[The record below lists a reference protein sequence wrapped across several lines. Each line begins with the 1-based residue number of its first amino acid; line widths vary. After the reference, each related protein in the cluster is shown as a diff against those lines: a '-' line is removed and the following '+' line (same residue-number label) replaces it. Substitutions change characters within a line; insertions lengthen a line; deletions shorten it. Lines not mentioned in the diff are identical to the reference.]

1 MKINLIILFN
11 FLLLTGCS
19 KEENIENKYVGNNYA
34 HVFFETRE
42 ECEASWETYFM
53 NCAQILEVV
62 NDSEVQIML
71 TDIMYTT
78 NFNIENGKLI
88 VKSTPETYEF
98 SRDLIFE
105 IQENGDLKLGE
116 SVWERYEES
125 IYEVYEDD

>member
-1 MKINLIILFN
+1 MKINLIILFG
-11 FLLLTGCS
+11 LLFLTGCS
-19 KEENIENKYVGNNYA
+19 KEENIEKEYVGNNYA

-62 NDSEVQIML
+62 NDSEVEIML

-78 NFNIENGKLI
+78 NFHIKNGNLI

-98 SRDLIFE
+98 SEDLIFE

-116 SVWERYEES
+116 SEWVKFEES
-125 IYEVYEDD
+125 IYEIYEDD

>member
-1 MKINLIILFN
+1 MKNNLIILIGFV
-11 FLLLTGCS
+11 LLAGCS
-19 KEENIENKYVGNNYA
+19 KEDLEKKYIGNKYA

-42 ECEASWETYFM
+42 ECEASWEIYFM

-62 NDSEVQIML
+62 NDSEVEIML

-78 NFNIENGKLI
+78 KFHIKNGNLI

-98 SRDLIFE
+98 SEDLIFK
-105 IQENGDLKLGE
+105 IQENGNLKLGE
-116 SVWERYEES
+116 SEWVKFEDS